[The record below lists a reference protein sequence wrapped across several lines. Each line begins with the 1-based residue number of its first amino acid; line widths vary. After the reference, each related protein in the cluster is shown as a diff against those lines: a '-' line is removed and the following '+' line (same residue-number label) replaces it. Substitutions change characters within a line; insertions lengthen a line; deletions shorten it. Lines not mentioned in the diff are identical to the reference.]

1 MIEATSVTVPPTT
14 EKDTAPPPLLPD
26 ISPSDMQKIQ
36 QRYAEERDKRRRP
49 EGLSQYISL
58 ASTENPQLKSLLHD
72 PWDDGTAPSVTL
84 KEGARF
90 KVVIMG
96 AGFGGLLFAVRLLQ
110 TGCFRPE
117 EIVLVD
123 AAAGFG
129 GTWYWNRYPG
139 LMCDIESYIYLPLLE
154 ETGYIPKRKYASGE
168 EIREHAQ
175 RIAAHWSLEHRAM
188 WRTQVNQCSWSDDAA
203 EWTLE
208 MTQFPPPLHGDTTKA
223 DPFSAT
229 VHADFVILAPGPLN
243 RPKVSDF
250 SGFESF
256 RGSRF
261 LASRWDYDVTGGS
274 PEAPVLSKLKGKR
287 VGIIGTGATGIQIVP
302 ELAKSC
308 EQLYV
313 FQRTP
318 AQVGV
323 RDQRS
328 TDLDE
333 WTKNVATGPGWQMAR
348 LRNYVC
354 FTCDTQ
360 PPPPV
365 DMVADG
371 WTSFRSLQVLGGGGT
386 PVSME
391 DIPAHITKM
400 HAFDLPRSERIRAR
414 VDEIVHDRT
423 VAEQLKAWYPSW
435 CKRPCFHD
443 DYLPT
448 FNQPH
453 VRLVDTNGKGVQA
466 ITSTGVVANN
476 EQFDVD
482 VLILAMGYEV
492 KALESPGGRARIS
505 VFGRAGR
512 SMDEKWAQSPLTL
525 HGVATN
531 GFPNMFFSGV
541 GQTSFFP
548 VYTATLDTCAK
559 HVAFIISECIKRQSS
574 GKTTIEVTQD
584 AETAW
589 AQRVQAVAPALAAM
603 AGCTPSYLN
612 AEGSLDGVSMEER
625 MKLAASSRWPHG
637 MNDWMD
643 VLEEWRD
650 AGSLDGL
657 QISVV

>member
-1 MIEATSVTVPPTT
+1 MIETTSSTLPPTT
-14 EKDTAPPPLLPD
+14 GKNTASPSLPD
-26 ISPSDMQKIQ
+26 ISPSEMQKIQ
-36 QRYAEERDKRRRP
+36 QRYAEERDKRQR
-49 EGLSQYISL
+49 
-58 ASTENPQLKSLLHD
+58 
-72 PWDDGTAPSVTL
+72 
-84 KEGARF
+84 ARF
-90 KVVIMG
+90 KVVILG

-123 AAAGFG
+123 VAASFG

-175 RIAAHWSLEHRAM
+175 RIAAHWSLEDRAM
-188 WRTQVNQCSWSDDAA
+188 WRTEVNRCSWSDEAA
-203 EWTLE
+203 EWSLD
-208 MTQFPPPLHGDTTKA
+208 MTQSPPPLNNDGTKGESL
-223 DPFSAT
+223 SAT

-243 RPKVSDF
+243 IPKVSDF
-250 SGFESF
+250 AGFDSF
-256 RGSRF
+256 QGSRF
-261 LASRWDYDVTGGS
+261 LASR
-274 PEAPVLSKLKGKR
+274 PETPVLSRLGGKR

-302 ELAKSC
+302 ELAKWC
-308 EQLYV
+308 QQLYV

-318 AQVGV
+318 AQIGV

-328 TDLDE
+328 TDLGE
-333 WTKNVATGPGWQMAR
+333 WTKNVATGPGWQMVR
-348 LRNYVC
+348 FRNFVS

-365 DMVADG
+365 DLVADG
-371 WTSFRSLQVLGGGGT
+371 WTSFRSLQVLGGGGS
-386 PVSME
+386 P
-391 DIPAHITKM
+391 II
-400 HAFDLPRSERIRAR
+400 
-414 VDEIVHDRT
+414 HDRT

-443 DYLPT
+443 EYLPT

-466 ITSTGVVANN
+466 ITPTGVVANG

-482 VLILAMGYEV
+482 VLILAMGYDV
-492 KALESPGGRARIS
+492 KPLESPGARAKVS

-512 SMDEKWAQSPLTL
+512 SMNEKWVQSPLTL
-525 HGVATN
+525 HGVATS

-541 GQTSFFP
+541 GQTSYFP
-548 VYTATLDTCAK
+548 SYTATLDTCAK
-559 HVAFIISECIKRQSS
+559 HVAFVISEVIKRQGS
-574 GKTTIEVTQD
+574 GKMTIEVTQG

-589 AQRVQAVAPALAAM
+589 GLRVQAGAPALAAL

-612 AEGSLDGVSMEER
+612 AEGSLEDVSMEER
-625 MKLAASSRWPHG
+625 MKLAASARWPHG
-637 MNDWMD
+637 MADWMD

-650 AGSLDGL
+650 AGDLAGL

>member
-1 MIEATSVTVPPTT
+1 MIETTSSTLPPTT
-14 EKDTAPPPLLPD
+14 GKNTASPSLPD
-26 ISPSDMQKIQ
+26 ISPSEMQKIQ
-36 QRYAEERDKRRRP
+36 QRYAEERDKRQRP

-58 ASTENPQLKSLLHD
+58 ASAEDPQLKRLLHD
-72 PWDDGTAPSVTL
+72 PWDGGTSPSVSL
-84 KEGARF
+84 EEGARF
-90 KVVIMG
+90 KVVILG

-110 TGCFRPE
+110 TGCLRQE

-123 AAAGFG
+123 VAAGFG

-175 RIAAHWSLEHRAM
+175 RIAAHWSLEDRAM
-188 WRTQVNQCSWSDDAA
+188 WRTQVNQCSWSDEAA
-203 EWTLE
+203 EWSLD
-208 MTQFPPPLHGDTTKA
+208 MTQFPPPLDNDGTKGES
-223 DPFSAT
+223 FSAT

-243 RPKVSDF
+243 LPKVSDF
-250 SGFESF
+250 AGFDSF
-256 RGSRF
+256 QGSRF

-274 PEAPVLSKLKGKR
+274 PETPVLSRLGGKR

-302 ELAKSC
+302 ELAKWC
-308 EQLYV
+308 QQLYV

-348 LRNYVC
+348 FRNFVS

-360 PPPPV
+360 PPPPI
-365 DMVADG
+365 DLVADG
-371 WTSFRSLQVLGGGGT
+371 WTSFRSLQVLGGGGS
-386 PVSME
+386 PPSME
-391 DIPAHITKM
+391 EIPAHITKM
-400 HAFDLPRSERIRAR
+400 HAFDLPRAERIRAR
-414 VDEIVHDRT
+414 VDEIIHDRT

-443 DYLPT
+443 EYLPT

-466 ITSTGVVANN
+466 ITPTGVVANG

-482 VLILAMGYEV
+482 VLILAMGYDV
-492 KALESPGGRARIS
+492 KPLESPGARAKVS

-512 SMDEKWAQSPLTL
+512 SMDEKWVQSPMTL
-525 HGVATN
+525 HGVATS

-541 GQTSFFP
+541 GQTSYFP
-548 VYTATLDTCAK
+548 SYTATLDTCAK
-559 HVAFIISECIKRQSS
+559 HVAFVISEVIKRQGS
-574 GKTTIEVTQD
+574 GKMTIQVTQD

-589 AQRVQAVAPALAAM
+589 GLRVQAGAPALAAL

-612 AEGSLDGVSMEER
+612 AEGSLEDVSMEER
-625 MKLAASSRWPHG
+625 MKLAASARWPHG
-637 MNDWMD
+637 MADWMD

-650 AGSLDGL
+650 AGDLAGL